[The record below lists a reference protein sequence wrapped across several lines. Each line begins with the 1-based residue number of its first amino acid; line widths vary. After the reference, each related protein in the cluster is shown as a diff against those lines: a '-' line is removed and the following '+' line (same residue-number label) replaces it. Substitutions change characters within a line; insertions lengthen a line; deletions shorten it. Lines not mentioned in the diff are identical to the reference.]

1 MDTRKLIDYA
11 MDGDASAFREAL
23 YSQIHDRVSAHIE
36 AKKQEIAQNLIAQ
49 EEVIHEENH
58 DDEAE
63 DRQLVRKMVKKGALK
78 QEEEEENISPGPMK
92 NHEKRWHMKKEE
104 IEQLDEIGDTPE
116 GKAKLQSY
124 QDKAH
129 DQVVKHWADV
139 HDKSYERPDTKMVKR
154 NQGVSSAGRR
164 ISGFGPDPLR
174 ANKVTGRF
182 EYRKAVGKSHVYKNL
197 GNKE

>member
-58 DDEAE
+58 DDETE
-63 DRQLVRKMVKKGALK
+63 DKQLVRKMVKKDALK
-78 QEEEEENISPGPMK
+78 QEEENISSGPMK
-92 NHEKRWHMKKEE
+92 KHEERWHMKKEE

-129 DQVVKHWADV
+129 AQVVKHWADV

-154 NQGVSSAGRR
+154 NQGVGSAGRR
-164 ISGFGPDPLR
+164 IHGFGIDKSKS
-174 ANKVTGRF
+174 NTVTGRF